1 MSLLLRRGV
10 EGHDGVMARGFGDR
24 REGSVHA
31 TAGVYCRAP
40 VISAG
45 PQQGQGQWGT
55 LANPS
60 LLLKLFL
67 PSLLLFS
74 LQTACL

>member
-1 MSLLLRRGV
+1 MGSWREDLGTGERDRCMQLLAV
-10 EGHDGVMARGFGDR
+10 
-24 REGSVHA
+24 
-31 TAGVYCRAP
+31 AGVYCRAP
-40 VISAG
+40 VPSAG
-45 PQQGQGQWGT
+45 PQKGQGQWGT
-55 LANPS
+55 LANPF